1 MSGLGMI
8 YIAEE
13 SDQPRVEALMQ
24 ASFKE
29 HVTSLGY
36 APSPMR
42 RDFRP
47 WLKERFV
54 LGVDDEAGEM
64 IGAAALRPRLV
75 GDNGYFYVDALA
87 VAPTHRRR
95 GVGAQLMR
103 SIHRLAAELCFD
115 RVRLHTSPMLPGPMR
130 FYRRLGFVELR
141 RDGREMDER
150 VLMETLVDS
159 ALGQLLSLG
168 R

>member
-24 ASFKE
+24 ASFKDY
-29 HVTSLGY
+29 VTSLGY

-54 LGVDDEAGEM
+54 LGVDDQGGDM

-75 GDNGYFYVDALA
+75 GDNGYLYVDALA
-87 VAPTHRRR
+87 VTPAHRRR

-103 SIHRLAAELCFD
+103 SIDRMAAELCFD

-130 FYRRLGFVELR
+130 FYKRLGFAELR
-141 RDGREMDER
+141 RDGREADER
-150 VLMETLVDS
+150 VLLEKLVDS
-159 ALGQLLSLG
+159 ALDQLLTLG